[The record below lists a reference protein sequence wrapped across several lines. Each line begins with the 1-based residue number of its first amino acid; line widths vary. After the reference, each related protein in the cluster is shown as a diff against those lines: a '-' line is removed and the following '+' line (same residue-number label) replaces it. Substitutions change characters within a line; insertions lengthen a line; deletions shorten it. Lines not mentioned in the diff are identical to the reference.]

1 MQSQNRYA
9 SRSQTSDA
17 ILARQEP
24 VLHEVE
30 SRPASSGPASDS
42 NSHPD
47 TLTHTQR
54 ERYQE
59 DGFLLMPDLFSRAE
73 IDTLFKEMQNM
84 RESFAN
90 TGREEVVA
98 ELNSGEVRSIF
109 AVHRINRLFANLVR
123 DPRVLNVAREI
134 LGSDVYIHQSR
145 INYKPGFNGKEFF
158 WHSDFETWHNEDG
171 MPAMRAVSC
180 SILLTDNDS
189 NNGPLMLIPGSHHHY
204 VVCPCETP
212 DENYKTSL
220 RKQETGVPDPML
232 LRYLA
237 DMGGIK
243 TCTGKAGSVVFFDC
257 NTMHASNSNVTP
269 YPRSNVFF
277 VYNSIENQL
286 QTPPND
292 LTPRPEFVATREHV
306 EILEAQP
313 LRIDSTH

>member
-1 MQSQNRYA
+1 MQFQNRYA
-9 SRSQTSDA
+9 SRSQASDA

-24 VLHEVE
+24 VLHLTAENR
-30 SRPASSGPASDS
+30 SNDRSNARPAA
-42 NSHPD
+42 
-47 TLTHTQR
+47 LTKVQR
-54 ERYQE
+54 ERYQK
-59 DGFLLMPDLFSRAE
+59 DGFLLLPDLFSPTE
-73 IDTLFKEMQNM
+73 IGALFNEMQDM
-84 RESFAN
+84 RESFAHA
-90 TGREEVVA
+90 GREEVIA
-98 ELNSGEVRSIF
+98 EPNSGEVRSIF
-109 AVHRINRLFANLVR
+109 SVHRINRLFANLVR
-123 DPRVLNVAREI
+123 DPRVLNIAREI

-189 NNGPLMLIPGSHHHY
+189 NNGPLMLIPGSHQHY
-204 VVCPCETP
+204 VVCPGETP

-220 RKQETGVPDPML
+220 RKQETGVPDHAL

-243 TCTGKAGSVVFFDC
+243 TCTGMAGTVVFFDC

-277 VYNSIENQL
+277 VYNSMENQL
-286 QTPPND
+286 QSPPNG
-292 LTPRPEFVATREHV
+292 LKPRPEFVATREHV
-306 EILEAQP
+306 EMLEAQA
-313 LRIDSTH
+313 LQLNSTH